1 MYRYDS
7 KKRAPIF
14 LRLTTREVV
23 LAGMFTAL
31 LTAISQISIPL
42 PTGVPI
48 TIQIFGVAL
57 IGSVLGW
64 KLGTLSILTYLLLGA
79 VGLPVFSNF
88 RGGLG
93 MLAGVT
99 GGYLWSWPVMS
110 ALCGI
115 FPHTKNQALN
125 LILRLIFALIGLCF
139 VEIIG
144 GLQWNLLTENT
155 SQKAILLYSLTT
167 FVPKDILLTA
177 AAILFSKRIRPL
189 IGSATTRPDSDR
201 RQTSAR

>member
-1 MYRYDS
+1 MYRYNS
-7 KKRAPIF
+7 AKKHAPIV
-14 LRLTTREVV
+14 LRLTTRELV

-31 LTAISQISIPL
+31 LASISQISIPL

-64 KLGTLSILTYLLLGA
+64 KLGTLSILTYLLSGA
-79 VGLPVFSNF
+79 IGLPVFSNF

-99 GGYLWSWPVMS
+99 GGYLWSWPVMA

-115 FPHTKNQALN
+115 SPRTKNQTLN
-125 LILRLIFALIGLCF
+125 WILRLILALTGLCF

-144 GLQWNLLTENT
+144 GLQWKLLTENT

-167 FVPKDILLTA
+167 FVPKDILLTI
-177 AAILFSKRIRPL
+177 AAIIFSKRLRPL
-189 IGSATTRPDSDR
+189 IDSATIRPDSDR
-201 RQTSAR
+201 RQK